1 MNQGHFSGKS
11 NLKLDSFS
19 FLTIIAKLH
28 SAYGVR
34 CAAKYPCQYRCHFHP
49 VNNHAAA
56 CFILT
61 SFFFITNCKF
71 CCVQKFPWPLVIT
84 LDSTLL
90 LLLQHL
96 TRVLHHVYLRAIFV
110 AYLKSNWLA
119 FIPHT
124 SIILVYI
131 NSHQLFIIPNI
142 YSE

>member
-1 MNQGHFSGKS
+1 MRCSAL
-11 NLKLDSFS
+11 LKAESD
-19 FLTIIAKLH
+19 AE
-28 SAYGVR
+28 
-34 CAAKYPCQYRCHFHP
+34 CQCRYRCHFHP

-61 SFFFITNCKF
+61 SIFFITNCKF
-71 CCVQKFPWPLVIT
+71 YCTQKFPWPLVIT

-96 TRVLHHVYLRAIFV
+96 TKVLHHVYRRAIFV
-110 AYLKSNWLA
+110 AYLKSIWLA

-131 NSHQLFIIPNI
+131 NNFHQLFIKPNI
-142 YSE
+142 YIK